1 MLRGRSA
8 QRLAMRT
15 SLRVVILVSIAC
27 ALASCGSAT
36 GRATSDA
43 GTDGSANL
51 DGGGDASQVPVCAG
65 LSAVQWSD
73 DASGLCSAARAYV
86 TCPGEGCLS
95 NDPNECSGHADPT
108 QCQDECP
115 PDDFAVACRSGELL
129 TDGGPQPQ
137 LPPGCRSAANAVELE
152 FYCCPCGS

>member
-1 MLRGRSA
+1 MLRGRSP
-8 QRLAMRT
+8 QRLAMRF
-15 SLRVVILVSIAC
+15 SLRVVILVSIAY

-51 DGGGDASQVPVCAG
+51 DGGGDASQLPACAG
-65 LSAVQWSD
+65 LATVAWPD

-86 TCPGEGCLS
+86 ICPGEGCLS
-95 NDPNECSGHADPT
+95 NDPNGCSGQADPT
-108 QCQDECP
+108 QCQDQCQ
-115 PDDFAVACRSGELL
+115 PDDFAVACRSVELL
-129 TDGGPQPQ
+129 MDGGPQPE
-137 LPPGCRSAANAVELE
+137 LPPGCRSAAYAAELE